1 MLILALA
8 QAVLLIL
15 VKVNGIIWNVN
26 GALEMLN
33 DAGKQ

>member
-8 QAVLLIL
+8 QAVLFLL
-15 VKVNGIIWNVN
+15 KVNGIIWNVN